1 MSTSAHWCFPLSDI
15 IFFFERSIRD
25 YSHSPYSEDRVR
37 KGADKLIKMMNAKQ
51 QGRLDGFFTV
61 QAKSD
66 EKGKGPKPKVGTKRK
81 VMSKIQ
87 FIMISFLLIFTACF
101 VDIC

>member
-1 MSTSAHWCFPLSDI
+1 M
-15 IFFFERSIRD
+15 
-25 YSHSPYSEDRVR
+25 R

-66 EKGKGPKPKVGTKRK
+66 EKGKAKPKAGGQKRK
-81 VMSKIQ
+81 VCVLVFGLK
-87 FIMISFLLIFTACF
+87 AKC
-101 VDIC
+101 D

>member
-1 MSTSAHWCFPLSDI
+1 MGVITHACN
-15 IFFFERSIRD
+15 
-25 YSHSPYSEDRVR
+25 SEDRVR
-37 KGADKLIKMMNAKQ
+37 KGVDKLIKMTNAKQ

-81 VMSKIQ
+81 VMC
-87 FIMISFLLIFTACF
+87 LAF
-101 VDIC
+101 VFSSLRGGE